1 MTDSTRTAP
10 TTAAAAAPRRGF
22 GRALRAYFEPYR
34 LPAVRS
40 MLFLGF
46 SSGLPFSLVGQTL
59 NAWLREDGVMR
70 SKIGMLA
77 WVGLIFSLK
86 FLWAPVVDRVPLPLL
101 TRALGRRRGW
111 MLLGQCGI
119 VAGLLNLAAAQPGAH
134 LTPVALG
141 ALFLAFC
148 AGTQDIAMDAW
159 RIESAPE
166 ALQGAM
172 AGAYQAGYRGAVLVS
187 TAGAL
192 ALAQVAGWHASYT
205 AMAVLGGVGVL
216 TTLLVSEPHPHTA
229 RVSYEQ
235 EGRVRAW
242 LLRNAHLPRPLQ
254 AAGGAFVGAVLCP
267 LTDFFSRFRLTTAVL
282 LLLLIG
288 SYRLTDF
295 TMGPMA
301 SPFYIDHG
309 YTLEQIAAVVKVVGV
324 SVSVLGVLLAGMV
337 IARLGLIRSLVLG
350 SLAIMA
356 SNCGFAWLATT
367 SGPTLTG
374 LAAVNIVDFLALAL
388 HGTALIAFLSA
399 LTSARYT
406 ATQYALFS
414 SFYALPSELLKG
426 TSGFVADAVGYHNF
440 FLYTASLSIPS
451 LVLIYVLTR
460 PPLRG
465 ALPG

>member
-1 MTDSTRTAP
+1 LTDSAQAPPATRD
-10 TTAAAAAPRRGF
+10 AAAAPRGF
-22 GRALRAYFEPYR
+22 RQALKGYFEPYR

-59 NAWLREDGVMR
+59 NAWLRQDGVLR
-70 SKIGMLA
+70 SRIGMLA
-77 WVGLIFSLK
+77 WVGLIFSFK
-86 FLWAPVVDRVPLPLL
+86 FLWAPVIDRVPLPLL
-101 TRALGRRRGW
+101 TRAVGRRRGW

-119 VAGLLNLAAAQPGAH
+119 VAGLLNLATAHPAANLVQ
-134 LTPVALG
+134 VALG

-192 ALAQVAGWHASYT
+192 TLAQVAGWHASYT
-205 AMAVLGGVGVL
+205 VMALLGGVGVL
-216 TTLLVSEPHPHTA
+216 TTLLVREPHPHPT
-229 RVSYEQ
+229 RLSYEQ
-235 EGRVRAW
+235 EERVQGW
-242 LLRNAHLPRPLQ
+242 LLRNAHLPPALQ
-254 AAGGAFVGAVLCP
+254 RAGAAFVGAVVCP
-267 LTDFFSRFRLTTAVL
+267 LTDFFGRFRVGTAVL

-309 YTLEQIAAVVKVVGV
+309 YTLEQIAAVVKVIGV
-324 SVSVLGVLLAGMV
+324 SVSVLGVLLAGLV
-337 IARLGLIRSLVLG
+337 IARLGLVRSLVLG

-356 SNCGFAWLATT
+356 SNTGFAWLATT

-414 SFYALPSELLKG
+414 SLYALPSEVLKG
-426 TSGFVADAVGYHNF
+426 TSGFVAEAIGYHYF

-451 LVLIYVLTR
+451 LLLIYVLTR
-460 PPLRG
+460 PALRRG
-465 ALPG
+465 LPG